1 MKDEQFL
8 KDIYRIF
15 EYGVG
20 PPSSCNRCI
29 YKLNTVFK
37 GTFFLCLHQSFKKV
51 LSYVVNVLLL
61 LSAFPVSQ
69 GWPQRIIILHIFLSS
84 MSISFAPTSPTSSS
98 TTFKNLL
105 PGLPLLPPETPPPSS
120 PFPHTPG
127 LSPRHVHIMLLTLKT
142 FIST

>member
-20 PPSSCNRCI
+20 PPCSCNRCV

-51 LSYVVNVLLL
+51 LFYVVNLLLLL

-84 MSISFAPTSPTSSS
+84 MSISFTPTSPTSSF
-98 TTFKNLL
+98 TTSKNLL
-105 PGLPLLPPETPPPSS
+105 PGLPPPPPWQLHPHHPPSHILPVS
-120 PFPHTPG
+120 PHDM
-127 LSPRHVHIMLLTLKT
+127 STLCC
-142 FIST
+142 